1 MNKQFR
7 VLTKLVLIVFPLIVG
22 FFALTFGR
30 YPISINEVLA
40 ILFNNNNL
48 DVQSSIVILNIR
60 LPRIIL
66 ALCVGAG
73 LSVSGVAFQ
82 SLFSNPLAT
91 PDTLGVAS
99 GASLGAVLA
108 IILGF
113 SLIGMQLFALSFGIL
128 AVVLT
133 FFVGTKKG
141 EIEKTAI
148 ILSGIIIG
156 ALFNAFISLIKY
168 TADQETQLP
177 AISYWLMGSLSNA
190 NYKTL
195 RIGIPPIIIGILV
208 LFLIRWRLNML
219 SLSLDEAKSTGTNI
233 YFLRFVTVLFA
244 TLITASSVSM
254 CGQVGWVGLLVPH
267 VSRMIWGSNNSKIIP
282 ASISLG
288 AVFMVLIDTL
298 ARSLT
303 ACEIPIS
310 VLTAIIGA
318 PFFILLLKKRGGWS
332 I

>member
-1 MNKQFR
+1 MKKHFSL
-7 VLTKLVLIVFPLIVG
+7 LTWLAFFIMPIFVG
-22 FFALTFGR
+22 FCALTFGR
-30 YPISINEVLA
+30 YPISINEA
-40 ILFNNNNL
+40 YSILFSNKIIDEQAYL
-48 DVQSSIVILNIR
+48 VIYNIR

-99 GASLGAVLA
+99 GASFGAVLA
-108 IILGF
+108 IVLGF
-113 SLIGMQLFALSFGIL
+113 SLFSMQVLAFIFGIG

-133 FFVGTKKG
+133 FFVGSKKG
-141 EIEKTAI
+141 ELDKTSI

-168 TADQETQLP
+168 TADAETELP

-190 NYKTL
+190 NFKTL
-195 RIGIPPIIIGILV
+195 KFGLIPILLGLIV
-208 LFLIRWRLNML
+208 LYLLKWRLNLL
-219 SLSLDEAKSTGTNI
+219 SLSQDEANSTGVNI
-233 YFLRFVTVLFA
+233 NILRIVSVIFA
-244 TLITASSVSM
+244 TIITSSAVSM
-254 CGQVGWVGLLVPH
+254 CGQVGWIGLLVPH
-267 VSRMIWGSNNSKIIP
+267 ICRMIWGSNNSKIIP

-288 AVFMVLIDTL
+288 ATFMVIIDTF
-298 ARSLT
+298 ARTIS
-303 ACEIPIS
+303 ASEIPIS

-318 PFFILLLKKRGGWS
+318 PFFIMLLKKSNGWS

>member
-1 MNKQFR
+1 MKKHFSL
-7 VLTKLVLIVFPLIVG
+7 LTWLAFFIMPIFVG
-22 FFALTFGR
+22 FCALTFGR
-30 YPISINEVLA
+30 YPISINEA
-40 ILFNNNNL
+40 YSILFSNKIIDEQAYL
-48 DVQSSIVILNIR
+48 VIYNIR

-99 GASLGAVLA
+99 GASFGAVLA
-108 IILGF
+108 IVLGF
-113 SLIGMQLFALSFGIL
+113 SLFSMQVLAFIFGIG

-133 FFVGTKKG
+133 FFVGSKKG
-141 EIEKTAI
+141 ELDKTSI

-168 TADQETQLP
+168 TADAETELP

-190 NYKTL
+190 NFKTL
-195 RIGIPPIIIGILV
+195 KFGLIPILLGIIV
-208 LFLIRWRLNML
+208 LYLLKWRLNLL
-219 SLSLDEAKSTGTNI
+219 SLSQDEANSTGVNI
-233 YFLRFVTVLFA
+233 NILRIVSVIFA
-244 TLITASSVSM
+244 TIITSSAVSM
-254 CGQVGWVGLLVPH
+254 CGQVGWIGLLIPH
-267 VSRMIWGSNNSKIIP
+267 ICRMIWGSNNSKIIP

-288 AVFMVLIDTL
+288 ATFMVIIDTF
-298 ARSLT
+298 ARTIS
-303 ACEIPIS
+303 ASEIPIS

-318 PFFILLLKKRGGWS
+318 PFFIMLLKKSNGWS